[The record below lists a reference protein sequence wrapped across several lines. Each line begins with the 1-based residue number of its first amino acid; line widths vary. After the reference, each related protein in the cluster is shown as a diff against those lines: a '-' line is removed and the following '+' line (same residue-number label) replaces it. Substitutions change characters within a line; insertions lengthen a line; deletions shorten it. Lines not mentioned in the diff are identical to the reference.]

1 MEAPH
6 RRAVDGC
13 RLQCLRKYRGRSKRV
28 WRTFRKSLY
37 GAKMGVDPGDLLSL
51 VPRDV
56 LVKHVF
62 ADFAPIELLICSR
75 VCHSWRTV
83 FIESGLLPLPDRCEL
98 LDSIRVLVRSVS
110 LLKWARSNARSWME
124 GERLQQI
131 MILAA
136 AEGRLDTLR
145 WLSSEGYRIHS
156 KCLSDLVFAAASGA
170 HQETLE
176 WLWVVDNMRSLAIPE
191 SFKGTPEFNS
201 DEYDEYDEC
210 ISLDH
215 WRDIWFIVAV
225 QGSGSSGNIEFAVW
239 VRNFAASVGHTI
251 DLHLE
256 EDCLVRAIHEK
267 HVHFIKWRRGMFE
280 MFNDQTRRTLC
291 WEAAREG
298 SVEILTFLLEEC
310 RWNTVFDD
318 YGDLYRAAIF
328 YNPDVDHQPILS
340 YLYEK
345 GHGFDSRATVAAAFV
360 GNLDTLEWLRARGC
374 PWNSNVVENA
384 AEKGHLHILEY
395 ALDRGCDGG
404 AWVFCYAARGG
415 HIHVMEWA
423 MARGL
428 EWDERT
434 CFSAAKRGHL
444 DALKWLRARGCP
456 WDRWTRVYAERGRH
470 TELLQWA
477 IDNGAPPP

>member
-1 MEAPH
+1 MPSTGAARSESGSIGA
-6 RRAVDGC
+6 
-13 RLQCLRKYRGRSKRV
+13 LQRV
-28 WRTFRKSLY
+28 KRTFRKSLY
-37 GAKMGVDPGDLLSL
+37 GAKMGVGPGDLLSL

-56 LVKHVF
+56 LVNHVF

-75 VCHSWRTV
+75 VCRSWRTG

-98 LDSIRVLVRSVS
+98 LDSIQVLVRSVS

-156 KCLSDLVFAAASGA
+156 KCVSDLVFAAASGA

-280 MFNDQTRRTLC
+280 KFNDQTRRTLC

-310 RWNTVFDD
+310 RWNTVVDD
-318 YGDLYRAAIF
+318 YGDLYRSAIF
-328 YNPDVDHQPILS
+328 YKPDVDHQPILS

-384 AEKGHLHILEY
+384 AEEGHLHILEY
-395 ALDRGCDGG
+395 ALDHGCDGG

-415 HIHVMEWA
+415 QIRVMEWA

-477 IDNGAPPP
+477 IDNGAPPPG

>member
-1 MEAPH
+1 M
-6 RRAVDGC
+6 
-13 RLQCLRKYRGRSKRV
+13 QCLRKYRGRSKRV
-28 WRTFRKSLY
+28 WRTFRKSLC

-201 DEYDEYDEC
+201 DEYDEEDEC

-251 DLHLE
+251 NLRDE
-256 EDCLVRAIHEK
+256 ELCLVRAIHEK

-280 MFNDQTRRTLC
+280 KFNDQTRRTLC

-395 ALDRGCDGG
+395 ALDHGCDGG

>member
-1 MEAPH
+1 
-6 RRAVDGC
+6 
-13 RLQCLRKYRGRSKRV
+13 
-28 WRTFRKSLY
+28 
-37 GAKMGVDPGDLLSL
+37 MGVGPGDLLSL

-56 LVKHVF
+56 LVNHVF

-75 VCHSWRTV
+75 VCRSWRTG

-98 LDSIRVLVRSVS
+98 LDSIQVLVRSVS
-110 LLKWARSNARSWME
+110 LLKWARSNARPNWME

-131 MILAA
+131 MIHAA

-156 KCLSDLVFAAASGA
+156 KYFSDLVADAASGA

-191 SFKGTPEFNS
+191 SIKGTPEFNP
-201 DEYDEYDEC
+201 DEYKDG
-210 ISLDH
+210 ISLSLHDWH
-215 WRDIWFIVAV
+215 EIWFIVALTW
-225 QGSGSSGNIEFAVW
+225 SGSSGNIEFVVW
-239 VRNFAASVGHTI
+239 LRNFAASVGHTI
-251 DLHLE
+251 SLHLE
-256 EDCLVRAIHEK
+256 EQCLVRAIHDK
-267 HVHFIKWRRGMFE
+267 HVHFIKWRQCGLFE
-280 MFNDQTRRTLC
+280 KFNDETRRSLC
-291 WEAAREG
+291 LEATREG

-310 RWNTVFDD
+310 RWNTAFDSYAD
-318 YGDLYRAAIF
+318 GYYHGDLYRAAILH
-328 YNPDVDHQPILS
+328 NPDDVDHQPILS

-384 AEKGHLHILEY
+384 AEEGHLHILEY
-395 ALDRGCDGG
+395 ALDHGCDGG

-415 HIHVMEWA
+415 QIRVMEWA
-423 MARGL
+423 LARGL

-470 TELLQWA
+470 TDLLQWA

>member
-1 MEAPH
+1 M
-6 RRAVDGC
+6 V
-13 RLQCLRKYRGRSKRV
+13 KY
-28 WRTFRKSLY
+28 FPSLY
-37 GAKMGVDPGDLLSL
+37 GAKMGLNPGDLLSV

-98 LDSIRVLVRSVS
+98 LDSIQVLVRSVS

-156 KCLSDLVFAAASGA
+156 KCLSDLVFDAASGA

-201 DEYDEYDEC
+201 DEYDEEDEC

-239 VRNFAASVGHTI
+239 LRNFASSVGHTI
-251 DLHLE
+251 SLHLE
-256 EDCLVRAIHEK
+256 EQCLVRAIHEN

-280 MFNDQTRRTLC
+280 KFSNEIRRTLC
-291 WEAAREG
+291 WEAARAG

-318 YGDLYRAAIF
+318 PNADYGDLYRAAICH
-328 YNPDVDHQPILS
+328 NPDVDHQPILS

-345 GHGFDSRATVAAAFV
+345 GHRFDSRATVAAAFV

-384 AEKGHLHILEY
+384 AEEGHVHILEY
-395 ALDRGCDGG
+395 ALDHGCDGG

-470 TELLQWA
+470 TDLLQWA

>member
-1 MEAPH
+1 M
-6 RRAVDGC
+6 V
-13 RLQCLRKYRGRSKRV
+13 KY
-28 WRTFRKSLY
+28 FPSLY
-37 GAKMGVDPGDLLSL
+37 GAKMGLNPGDLLSV

-98 LDSIRVLVRSVS
+98 LDSIQVLVRSVS

-328 YNPDVDHQPILS
+328 LS
-340 YLYEK
+340 LI
-345 GHGFDSRATVAAAFV
+345 
-360 GNLDTLEWLRARGC
+360 
-374 PWNSNVVENA
+374 
-384 AEKGHLHILEY
+384 HI
-395 ALDRGCDGG
+395 
-404 AWVFCYAARGG
+404 
-415 HIHVMEWA
+415 
-423 MARGL
+423 
-428 EWDERT
+428 
-434 CFSAAKRGHL
+434 
-444 DALKWLRARGCP
+444 
-456 WDRWTRVYAERGRH
+456 
-470 TELLQWA
+470 
-477 IDNGAPPP
+477 

>member
-1 MEAPH
+1 MPSTGAARSESGSIGA
-6 RRAVDGC
+6 
-13 RLQCLRKYRGRSKRV
+13 LQRV
-28 WRTFRKSLY
+28 KRTFRKSLY
-37 GAKMGVDPGDLLSL
+37 GAKMGVGPGDLLSL

-56 LVKHVF
+56 LVNHVF

-280 MFNDQTRRTLC
+280 KFNDQTRRTLC

-345 GHGFDSRATVAAAFV
+345 GNRFDSRATVAAAFV

-395 ALDRGCDGG
+395 ALDHGCDGG

>member
-1 MEAPH
+1 M
-6 RRAVDGC
+6 
-13 RLQCLRKYRGRSKRV
+13 QCLRKYRGRIKRV
-28 WRTFRKSLY
+28 WRTFRKSLC

-98 LDSIRVLVRSVS
+98 HDSIRVLVRSVS
-110 LLKWARSNARSWME
+110 LLKWARSNARSNWME

-156 KCLSDLVFAAASGA
+156 KCVSDLVFAAASGA

-201 DEYDEYDEC
+201 DEYDEEDEC

-251 DLHLE
+251 NLRDE
-256 EDCLVRAIHEK
+256 ELCLVRAIHEK
-267 HVHFIKWRRGMFE
+267 HVHFIKWRRGMYE
-280 MFNDQTRRTLC
+280 KFNDQTRRTLC

-298 SVEILTFLLEEC
+298 SVEIWTFMLEEC

-384 AEKGHLHILEY
+384 AEEGHVHILEY
-395 ALDRGCDGG
+395 ALDHGCDGG